1 MRPCVQCGAS
11 GAPLGPALSPG
22 QNKGYMLVA
31 CRKSCAKCDRK
42 ANDVLR
48 KSARKSSV
56 LT

>member
-1 MRPCVQCGAS
+1 
-11 GAPLGPALSPG
+11 
-22 QNKGYMLVA
+22 MLVA